1 MKKLNDH
8 QKFEQW
14 LMSLDIAQLS
24 SIVHTANV
32 LDVDTVVEFVD
43 DEGEQVIINDFLD
56 DVYRIA
62 ERIWAMRMVSD
73 PLEDLDQEEQW
84 KDEESSLD
92 LDQS

>member
-24 SIVHTANV
+24 SIVHTSNV